1 MYIKPFAV
9 EEWMNE
15 WEVGAR
21 YNIAE
26 TCVDS
31 VSLNELFALTGEDKA
46 AFLENLAARRLTYG
60 DIEGAPAFRQGIC
73 SLYKTVKPE
82 NIVTT
87 HGAAG
92 ANHHVFC
99 SLVSPGDRVIS
110 VLPTYQQLYSI
121 PESLG
126 AKVKILPLS
135 RENGYLP
142 DLDALRA
149 LAVPG
154 TKMICINNPN
164 NPTGALMS
172 RDMLEE
178 IVQIAR
184 EAGAYIL
191 CDEVYRHLSQT
202 DEWSESIADLYEK
215 GISVSSMSKVFSLAG
230 LRLGWIATR
239 DKDAL
244 RALVS
249 HRDYDLISGGMIDE
263 AIAALALKH
272 SDKMLARSRAIV
284 RENLAILDNW
294 VTGEKHASYVKP
306 LGGTTALVYYD
317 FDIPSYELCEEMY
330 HKTGA
335 FVTPGDCFEQP
346 KSMRIGY
353 AYGKEALVKGLKA
366 VSEYFAW
373 KEKEK
378 VFTVTAALRAVESAY
393 AGKSAG
399 TGRVWPM
406 VFHEFDPGHAD
417 LDIKSGDLE
426 SAGVYGLKVVSWYD
440 SNAEKALPALFGT
453 SLLFDLA
460 TGEPKALLNAGPI
473 TALRTGAAAAI
484 GAKYLARKDAKTL
497 TIVGCGELCPYLA
510 AAALAAIP
518 SLKTVYL
525 AAVTAAT
532 DALLKAC
539 GHARTAAIN
548 AAADAASAVGE
559 SDIVFTATRAKTP
572 VVKSAWV
579 KPGTHVSCI
588 GADLPGKQEV
598 ESAVLARAAVYGD
611 DTAQCFAVGECE
623 LPHKEGVLPAPA
635 GELGE
640 VILGE
645 KAGRTSGAEIT
656 VFDSTGIALQDIASA
671 AVILNAC
678 EKQGLGTVCEI

>member
-60 DIEGAPAFRQGIC
+60 DIEGAPAFRQGI
-73 SLYKTVKPE
+73 
-82 NIVTT
+82 
-87 HGAAG
+87 
-92 ANHHVFC
+92 C

-178 IVQIAR
+178 IAQIAR

-294 VTGEKHASYVKP
+294 VAGEKHASYVKP

-373 KEKEK
+373 KEKE
-378 VFTVTAALRAVESAY
+378 
-393 AGKSAG
+393 
-399 TGRVWPM
+399 
-406 VFHEFDPGHAD
+406 
-417 LDIKSGDLE
+417 LE
-426 SAGVYGLKVVSWYD
+426 K
-440 SNAEKALPALFGT
+440 
-453 SLLFDLA
+453 
-460 TGEPKALLNAGPI
+460 
-473 TALRTGAAAAI
+473 
-484 GAKYLARKDAKTL
+484 
-497 TIVGCGELCPYLA
+497 
-510 AAALAAIP
+510 
-518 SLKTVYL
+518 
-525 AAVTAAT
+525 
-532 DALLKAC
+532 
-539 GHARTAAIN
+539 
-548 AAADAASAVGE
+548 
-559 SDIVFTATRAKTP
+559 
-572 VVKSAWV
+572 
-579 KPGTHVSCI
+579 
-588 GADLPGKQEV
+588 
-598 ESAVLARAAVYGD
+598 
-611 DTAQCFAVGECE
+611 
-623 LPHKEGVLPAPA
+623 
-635 GELGE
+635 
-640 VILGE
+640 
-645 KAGRTSGAEIT
+645 
-656 VFDSTGIALQDIASA
+656 
-671 AVILNAC
+671 
-678 EKQGLGTVCEI
+678 